1 LALFG
6 EEVIKAVKS
15 VIPEDM
21 PLLMRMSA
29 VEYID
34 GGYDLQHAID
44 IAKRFKQA
52 GVDMFHV
59 SSGGE
64 GPTGKH
70 KPLNTPGYQIPFA
83 RAFKKQLDIPVI
95 AVGKLSSPELA
106 EATITNEDIELV
118 SIARGM
124 LHDPYWALHAE
135 KTLTRNVK
143 RPFQYARSIR

>member
-1 LALFG
+1 PRALTNDEVKETVQQFKEAAVRAVKAGFDTIELHGAHGYLLHQFMSPSINNRTDEYGKDLALFG

-83 RAFKKQLDIPVI
+83 RAFK
-95 AVGKLSSPELA
+95 
-106 EATITNEDIELV
+106 
-118 SIARGM
+118 
-124 LHDPYWALHAE
+124 
-135 KTLTRNVK
+135 
-143 RPFQYARSIR
+143 